1 MAPAG
6 HIRLVAAEEP
16 APQPK
21 STAPKASKTSKPAFA
36 PHVIGTGTPVKADA
50 AGTAVK
56 RSTSGGTP

>member
-1 MAPAG
+1 MPPAG

-21 STAPKASKTSKPAFA
+21 STAPKASKTSKPDSA
-36 PHVIGTGTPVKADA
+36 PHVIGTGTPVTPGA
-50 AGTAVK
+50 AVK